1 MEKTNIFTAAYW
13 RAACGELKKLDR
25 LVLAA
30 VICALCVVMGG
41 FYIPLTNSLQIHFT
55 FFVVAVGCAVYGPVT
70 GMLVAAAADLI
81 NYFLFL
87 GGYPYFPGYMVS
99 EMLTALIF
107 GLFLYR
113 QKITVFKLFCSKVLV
128 NFPVNVVLG
137 ALWSRILYDKGYI
150 FDLWQRLLKNA
161 LLLPLE
167 VITLAAFFAM
177 MIPFLSRMRLLPA
190 HREAELR
197 RLSFNASIFPVLGLS
212 CLLAGGCSIYYGISA
227 ANGPLLY
234 ILGGALLA
242 AAVALPIIG
251 WELNKKPNI

>member
-1 MEKTNIFTAAYW
+1 MEKLNVFTAAYW
-13 RAACGELKKLDR
+13 RAACGELKKLNR

-30 VICALCVVMGG
+30 VICALCVVLGG

-70 GMLVAAAADLI
+70 GMAVAAAADLI

-113 QKITVFKLFCSKVLV
+113 QKITVFKLFFSKVLI
-128 NFPVNVVLG
+128 NFPVNVLLG
-137 ALWSRILYDKGYI
+137 ALWSRILYDKGYL
-150 FDLWQRLLKNA
+150 FDLWQRLIKNT

-167 VITLAAFFAM
+167 VIALAAFFAM
-177 MIPFLSRMRLLPA
+177 MIPFLSRAKLLPA
-190 HREAELR
+190 HGAAELR
-197 RLSFNASIFPVLGLS
+197 KLTFNASVFPVLALS
-212 CLLAGGCSIYYGISA
+212 CLLGGGCSVYYAVTA
-227 ANGPLLY
+227 ANAPLFY
-234 ILGGALLA
+234 IFGGVLLA

-251 WELNKKPNI
+251 RVLHKNA